1 MFEEYTKDPDA
12 VLDYVFDWAP
22 LTNGTAGATD
32 WLAASE
38 TIVSTVITPE
48 TGITEDS
55 NSITDSSTTV
65 TVWLS
70 GGTAGTDY
78 NVACAIVTSDGREDE
93 RTITIVVRER

>member
-1 MFEEYTKDPDA
+1 MYEEFLKDPDA
-12 VLDYVFDWAP
+12 VLDFVYDWAP
-22 LTNGTAGATD
+22 YTNSSKLTD

-55 NSITDSSTTV
+55 NSITDSGTTV
-65 TVWLS
+65 TAWLS
-70 GGTAGTDY
+70 GGTDGSDY

-93 RTITIVVRER
+93 RTITVVVRER